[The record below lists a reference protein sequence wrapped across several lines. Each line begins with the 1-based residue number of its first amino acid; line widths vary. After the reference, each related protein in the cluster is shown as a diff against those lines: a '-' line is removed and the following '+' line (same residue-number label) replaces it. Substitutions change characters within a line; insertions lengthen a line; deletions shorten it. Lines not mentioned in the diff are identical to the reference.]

1 MSQKRYHTI
10 LLGMF
15 FFLAIGLVLAG
26 CREGASQAFKI
37 EGEYQAV
44 FLDNGQIF
52 FGKLSDTGSEY
63 LMLKDVYYIENKVNP
78 QTKVQAGVLVKRG
91 NEWHGPGYMRINSR
105 HIVAIEPVASD
116 SKIAQLIREDAK
128 VKK

>member
-1 MSQKRYHTI
+1 
-10 LLGMF
+10 MF
-15 FFLAIGLVLAG
+15 FVLTIGLMLAG
-26 CREGASQAFKI
+26 CREGGPQAIKVD
-37 EGEYQAV
+37 GEYQAV

-91 NEWHGPGYMRINSR
+91 NEWHGPDHMRINSR